1 MLNSLF
7 KILLF
12 LVIVASLAMGATYL
26 MDAQNRVLGNVMI
39 TLAGVEYTFSPIQ
52 AVMAL
57 IALTVVIWL
66 VLKILAL
73 LVAILKFINGD
84 ETAMSRYFFRN
95 RERKGYQA
103 LSEGML
109 AIASGDAAA
118 AMSKAR
124 KAESYLQ
131 KPALTNL
138 LAAQAAE
145 MAGDKAKAEQ
155 VYKSLLKD
163 PETKFVGVR
172 GLLKQR
178 LADGNT
184 EVALKLAEKAY
195 DLKPRH
201 TETQDV
207 LLQLQAQSAD
217 WSGARKT
224 LAAKLKNGTLP
235 RDLHKRRDA
244 VLALSQAKDVIAEGN
259 SIDAREAAIEANK
272 LSPDLVPAACMAA
285 RGYIADG
292 KPKLATRVIKKAWA
306 SQPHPDLAAAFSEI
320 EPNETPAARL
330 KRFTALA
337 KANDSHLETRLMM
350 AELNLAAED
359 FPGARRALG
368 DAVEKDP
375 DARVLTIMAAI
386 ERGEGSDDTV
396 VRGWLAKTLTARR
409 GPSWVC
415 DKCNTVHDDW
425 APICDSCDAF
435 DTLSWRVPPSA
446 SVATTTGLEMLPL
459 LMGTPASAPEQ
470 MDIVPSIIEDADV
483 IADGSPD
490 KT

>member
-12 LVIVASLAMGATYL
+12 LVIVAGLAMGATYL

-66 VLKILAL
+66 VLKVLAL

-145 MAGDKAKAEQ
+145 MAGDKAKAAQ

-337 KANDSHLETRLMM
+337 KANESHL
-350 AELNLAAED
+350 
-359 FPGARRALG
+359 
-368 DAVEKDP
+368 
-375 DARVLTIMAAI
+375 
-386 ERGEGSDDTV
+386 
-396 VRGWLAKTLTARR
+396 
-409 GPSWVC
+409 
-415 DKCNTVHDDW
+415 
-425 APICDSCDAF
+425 
-435 DTLSWRVPPSA
+435 
-446 SVATTTGLEMLPL
+446 
-459 LMGTPASAPEQ
+459 
-470 MDIVPSIIEDADV
+470 
-483 IADGSPD
+483 
-490 KT
+490 

>member
-12 LVIVASLAMGATYL
+12 LVIVAGLAMGATYL

-52 AVMAL
+52 AVIAL

-155 VYKSLLKD
+155 VYKSLLQD

-184 EVALKLAEKAY
+184 EVALKLAEKANMIVSLFINSNPSSFWKNN
-195 DLKPRH
+195 DK
-201 TETQDV
+201 
-207 LLQLQAQSAD
+207 
-217 WSGARKT
+217 KT
-224 LAAKLKNGTLP
+224 F
-235 RDLHKRRDA
+235 R
-244 VLALSQAKDVIAEGN
+244 
-259 SIDAREAAIEANK
+259 
-272 LSPDLVPAACMAA
+272 
-285 RGYIADG
+285 
-292 KPKLATRVIKKAWA
+292 
-306 SQPHPDLAAAFSEI
+306 
-320 EPNETPAARL
+320 
-330 KRFTALA
+330 
-337 KANDSHLETRLMM
+337 
-350 AELNLAAED
+350 
-359 FPGARRALG
+359 
-368 DAVEKDP
+368 
-375 DARVLTIMAAI
+375 
-386 ERGEGSDDTV
+386 
-396 VRGWLAKTLTARR
+396 
-409 GPSWVC
+409 
-415 DKCNTVHDDW
+415 
-425 APICDSCDAF
+425 
-435 DTLSWRVPPSA
+435 
-446 SVATTTGLEMLPL
+446 
-459 LMGTPASAPEQ
+459 
-470 MDIVPSIIEDADV
+470 
-483 IADGSPD
+483 
-490 KT
+490 

>member
-12 LVIVASLAMGATYL
+12 LVIVAAMAMGATHL
-26 MDAQNRVLGNVMI
+26 MDAQNGVLGNVMI
-39 TLAGVEYTFSPIQ
+39 TLAGTEYTFSPIQ
-52 AVMAL
+52 AVIAL
-57 IALTVVIWL
+57 IVFTIFIWL
-66 VLKILAL
+66 TLKVLAL
-73 LVAILKFINGD
+73 LVAVLKFINGD

-103 LSEGML
+103 LSEGLL
-109 AIASGDAAA
+109 AIASGDASA
-118 AMSKAR
+118 AMAKAK

-131 KPALTNL
+131 KPTLTNL

-145 MAGDKAKAEQ
+145 MAGDKAKAAQ
-155 VYKSLLKD
+155 VYKSLLQD

-172 GLLKQR
+172 GLLKQK
-178 LADGNT
+178 LDEGNT

-195 DLKPRH
+195 DLKPKH
-201 TETQDV
+201 SETQDV
-207 LLQLQAQSAD
+207 LLHLQAKTQD

-224 LAAKLKNGTLP
+224 LAAKLKNGSVP

-244 VLALSQAKDVIAEGN
+244 ILALSQAKDIIGENN

-272 LSPDLVPAACMAA
+272 LSPDLVPAACLAA
-285 RGYIADG
+285 RNYITDG
-292 KPKLATRVIKKAWA
+292 KPKLAARVIKKAWQ
-306 SQPHPDLAAAFSEI
+306 SQPHPDLAVAFSEI
-320 EPNETPAARL
+320 EPEETPQARL
-330 KRFTALA
+330 KRFSALA
-337 KANDSHLETRLMM
+337 KTNPSDLETRLMM

-368 DAVEKDP
+368 DAIENDP

-386 ERGEGSDDTV
+386 ERGEGADDAI

-415 DKCNTVHDDW
+415 DNCKTVHDDW
-425 APICDSCDAF
+425 APVCDSCDAF
-435 DTLSWRVPPSA
+435 DTLAWRVPPSA

-459 LMGTPASAPEQ
+459 LMGTSVATEAAERSSE
-470 MDIVPSIIEDADV
+470 IEDAD
-483 IADGSPD
+483 IIDEADD
-490 KT
+490 TQTAL